1 MATEYEIY
9 NMCFY
14 YAKNVMPKSSKSI
27 SILKLTG
34 LLDQCY
40 KLL

>member
-1 MATEYEIY
+1 MATEYELY

-27 SILKLTG
+27 LKLTG

>member
-1 MATEYEIY
+1 MATEYELY

-14 YAKNVMPKSSKSI
+14 YAKNFMFKSSKSI
-27 SILKLTG
+27 LNPTG